1 MVEEVEKENLLTW
14 LFEES
19 SSCYPLNTME
29 YTVERTVKRVY
40 GLGRVVAKVL
50 KDHKI
55 LFWSSGGTTLGIVR
69 HGGLIPWDDDLDI
82 CIMEQDEQ
90 LFSSLVSEFAAHGCG
105 LERSNSY
112 VWKIFHE
119 TNSDVIEDR
128 GVSYRYPFCDVFVMK
143 RRKNLYVLRDRAGQS
158 AWSNEFYTKEQIE
171 NIECRLFGDFLLP
184 CPGSPE
190 EYLSRTYGDSWYS
203 IGATH
208 FLNHKSINFM
218 QSTAFSIEECMYQP
232 AKPFS

>member
-1 MVEEVEKENLLTW
+1 
-14 LFEES
+14 
-19 SSCYPLNTME
+19 
-29 YTVERTVKRVY
+29 
-40 GLGRVVAKVL
+40 
-50 KDHKI
+50 
-55 LFWSSGGTTLGIVR
+55 
-69 HGGLIPWDDDLDI
+69 
-82 CIMEQDEQ
+82 
-90 LFSSLVSEFAAHGCG
+90 
-105 LERSNSY
+105 
-112 VWKIFHE
+112 
-119 TNSDVIEDR
+119 
-128 GVSYRYPFCDVFVMK
+128 MK

-190 EYLSRTYGDSWYS
+190 EYISRTYGDSWYS

>member
-82 CIMEQDEQ
+82 CIMEQDEH
-90 LFSSLVSEFAAHGCG
+90 LLEEGPVAKTLEVMGCK
-105 LERSNSY
+105 
-112 VWKIFHE
+112 VA
-119 TNSDVIEDR
+119 
-128 GVSYRYPFCDVFVMK
+128 
-143 RRKNLYVLRDRAGQS
+143 RA
-158 AWSNEFYTKEQIE
+158 K
-171 NIECRLFGDFLLP
+171 D
-184 CPGSPE
+184 
-190 EYLSRTYGDSWYS
+190 YS
-203 IGATH
+203 
-208 FLNHKSINFM
+208 
-218 QSTAFSIEECMYQP
+218 
-232 AKPFS
+232 